1 MNAIPIPSALSL
13 LFLQVDR
20 SRPGLLLRFGVQV
33 SAVLAMLSRSTGHVR
48 CISISV
54 SLSSPTVVVYW
65 SVSTTPHLRICLF
78 LADFLLKASMFE
90 TLTDNIGLEFIPWV
104 REVMFLGRKAT
115 SMLETMSV
123 SEGGWH
129 NVLSKKRIMCLFSIF
144 RRLFI
149 LVRIIT
155 LVSGLINAFA
165 LLEYWAPPGY
175 GGFGKRAKQ
184 RDNLLLPITIRPSFS
199 RLFVVSHSCHHC
211 IVLPL
216 ERANSQAL
224 PSRSS
229 PFRTQSIHL

>member
-1 MNAIPIPSALSL
+1 MTAIPTPSALSL

-20 SRPGLLLRFGVQV
+20 SLPGLLLRFGAQV
-33 SAVLAMLSRSTGHVR
+33 SVVLAMLSRSTGHVR

-54 SLSSPTVVVYW
+54 SLSSPTVVVYC
-65 SVSTTPHLRICLF
+65 SVSTTPHLRICIF

-90 TLTDNIGLEFIPWV
+90 TLTDNIGLEFILWV
-104 REVMFLGRKAT
+104 REVVFLGRKAT
-115 SMLETMSV
+115 LMLETMSV

-129 NVLSKKRIMCLFSIF
+129 NALSKKRCLSSIF

-149 LVRIIT
+149 LVRIVT
-155 LVSGLINAFA
+155 LVSGLIHTFA

-184 RDNLLLPITIRPSFS
+184 RGNLFLPITIRPSFS

-229 PFRTQSIHL
+229 PFRAQSIHL